1 MSNEPTIEQMDKAIA
16 EFMQLETDNESYLT
30 PGRTRTVYLIDG
42 IWVPLRKLK
51 YHSSWDALM
60 PCWKKAGVIL
70 YSIRRE
76 LDGEKYLEAYRIT
89 KCFLDACQK
98 VDIERAH
105 EAVYNAVQFIQW
117 YNNQSTTTNE

>member
-1 MSNEPTIEQMDKAIA
+1 MSNEPTIA
-16 EFMQLETDNESYLT
+16 EMNHVIGVFD
-30 PGRTRTVYLIDG
+30 GRSFSGSHISDYTASDA
-42 IWVPLRKLK
+42 PKMK
-51 YHSSWDALM
+51 YHSSWDQLM

-105 EAVYNAVQFIQW
+105 EAVYNAAKFIQW